1 MTKISTTEIYREH
14 SADGRDD
21 RGQVGIG
28 TLIVFIAMVLV
39 AAIAAG
45 VLINTAGFLQS
56 SAQATGQEASDSTTN
71 RVQVVSTTA
80 DHFTTDDEVGVVNVT
95 VKAGPGSGNVDLD
108 TATVQWVGPTGSYYQ
123 LASGGASGNP
133 DGRFLVSTIQDDDGS
148 QPVLNDPE
156 DRFKITLDIGDSDL
170 DQTDDNE
177 DTFGEAISG
186 GETATIRITT
196 ASGATTE
203 KRIVVPQT
211 LSGESSVLL

>member
-1 MTKISTTEIYREH
+1 
-14 SADGRDD
+14 
-21 RGQVGIG
+21 
-28 TLIVFIAMVLV
+28 VLV

-56 SAQATGQEASDSTTN
+56 SAQATGQESSDATTN
-71 RVQVVSTTA
+71 RVQVVSTSG
-80 DHFTTDDEVGVVNVT
+80 DHFTGNGEVGVVNLT
-95 VKAGPGSGNVDLD
+95 VKAGPGAGNVDLD

-133 DGRFLVSTIQDDDGS
+133 DGRFMISTIQDDDDS

-156 DRFKITLDIGDSDL
+156 DRFKITLDLGNKDL
-170 DQTDDNE
+170 TKLSTS
-177 DTFGEAISG
+177 DTFGQPIGE

>member
-1 MTKISTTEIYREH
+1 MHREH
-14 SADGRDD
+14 LSGGRDD

-71 RVQVVSTTA
+71 RVQVVSTSA
-80 DHFTTDDEVGVVNVT
+80 DHFTNNDEVGVVNVT
-95 VKAGPGSGNVDLD
+95 VKAGPGSGNVDLE

-133 DGRFLVSTIQDDDGS
+133 DGRFMVSTIQDDDGS

-156 DRFKITLDIGDSDL
+156 DRFKITLDLGTADL
-170 DQTDDNE
+170 TKLGTS
-177 DTFGEAISG
+177 DTFGQPIGE